1 MKRAADAARML
12 RESNPVPDDAF
23 AGAAGDS
30 LGRAAFERIIDV
42 SAEPAQAAGRS
53 PGWRRPFW
61 LAVVAAGVA
70 VVAVAAA
77 VLPGALLS
85 GAGGPVAYAANVVKG
100 VNSALTKADSGT
112 FAQMTVT
119 TSVAPITAGNPR
131 AHGKTTT
138 TTAEEWSYGDR
149 WRSVT
154 NSPAGRPVYGEGFG
168 PASGYT
174 LVSYLRRTWARLA
187 GVGRPAGPPSGKRG
201 CKGGPAAGPVLFQPT
216 LPGAGLAA
224 KSLPTVARTLRAAV
238 ACGTL
243 DVAARQRFDGVE
255 AIKLTSGRKSIIAET
270 VWVSAGTYLPMRVVI
285 RSLPGRSLVIDK
297 DVVLRQTADFT
308 WLPPTTRNLARLTV
322 PIPAGFRHVSY
333 AQAVWPI
340 AQQLPRGLPLGA
352 AGLGYSGLHPGNLL
366 PYRRPH
372 KPS

>member
-30 LGRAAFERIIDV
+30 LGRATFDAIIDM
-42 SAEPAQAAGRS
+42 SAEPAQTAGRS

-100 VNSALTKADSGT
+100 VNSALTRADSGT

-154 NSPAGRPVYGEGFG
+154 NSAAGRPVYAEGFG
-168 PASGYT
+168 PSGYT
-174 LVSYLRRTWARLA
+174 LVSYPRRTWARQA
-187 GVGRPAGPPSGKRG
+187 EAGRPAGSSFGAPG
-201 CKGGPAAGPVLFQPT
+201 CDRMSAAGPVLFQPS
-216 LPGAGLAA
+216 LPATGLAA
-224 KSLPTVARTLRAAV
+224 RSLLTVARTLRAAV

-270 VWVSAGTYLPMRVVI
+270 VWVSAGHVPADARGHPLAPRPLAGHRQGRGPPADGGLHLAAADHAEPGQAHRAHPRRI
-285 RSLPGRSLVIDK
+285 PARLLRPGRL
-297 DVVLRQTADFT
+297 AD
-308 WLPPTTRNLARLTV
+308 RAADAARAA
-322 PIPAGFRHVSY
+322 AGRC
-333 AQAVWPI
+333 P
-340 AQQLPRGLPLGA
+340 
-352 AGLGYSGLHPGNLL
+352 GLGYSGLHPGNLL

>member
-30 LGRAAFERIIDV
+30 LGRATFDAIIDM
-42 SAEPAQAAGRS
+42 SAEPAQTAGRS

-85 GAGGPVAYAANVVKG
+85 GADGPVAYAANVVKG

-154 NSPAGRPVYGEGFG
+154 NSAAGRPVYAEGFG
-168 PASGYT
+168 PSGYT
-174 LVSYLRRTWARLA
+174 LVSYPRRTWARQA
-187 GVGRPAGPPSGKRG
+187 EAGRPAGSSFGAPG
-201 CKGGPAAGPVLFQPT
+201 CDRMSAAGPVLFQPS
-216 LPGAGLAA
+216 LPATGLAA
-224 KSLPTVARTLRAAV
+224 RSLLTVARTLRASV

-340 AQQLPRGLPLGA
+340 AQQMPRRLPLGA

-366 PYRRPH
+366 PYRHPH

>member
-1 MKRAADAARML
+1 MKRAVDAARLL

-30 LGRAAFERIIDV
+30 LGRATFDAIIDL
-42 SAEPAQAAGRS
+42 SAEPAQAGGRF
-53 PGWRRPFW
+53 PGRRRPFW
-61 LAVVAAGVA
+61 LAAAAAGVA
-70 VVAVAAA
+70 VMAVAAV
-77 VLPGALLS
+77 VLPGALLN

-100 VNSALTKADSGT
+100 VNTALTRADSGT

-119 TSVAPITAGNPR
+119 TSVAPIITGNPR

-154 NSPAGRPVYGEGFG
+154 NSAAGHPVYAEGFG
-168 PASGYT
+168 PSSGYT
-174 LVSYLRRTWARLA
+174 LVTYLRRTWARQA
-187 GVGRPAGPPSGKRG
+187 GAGRPAGSQYGAPRCRRVS
-201 CKGGPAAGPVLFQPT
+201 AAGPVLFQPS
-216 LPGAGLAA
+216 LPGSGPAA
-224 KSLPTVARTLRAAV
+224 ESLLTVARTLHAAV
-238 ACGTL
+238 SCGTL

-255 AIKLTSGRKSIIAET
+255 AYKLTSGRNSIIAET

-285 RSLPGRSLVIDK
+285 SSLPGRSLIIDN

-308 WLPPTTRNLARLTV
+308 WLPPTTQNLAKLTV
-322 PIPAGFRHVSY
+322 PIPAGFRRIPY

-340 AQQLPRGLPLGA
+340 AQRMPRGLPLGA
-352 AGLGYSGLHPGNLL
+352 YRPGFSGRPPRDL
-366 PYRRPH
+366 PPFSPQ